1 MVDVEQIG
9 RQSISVFFLLATK
22 KGVYMM
28 KKITMLIML
37 LLISMALYG
46 CGGGTSG
53 NSRELAKPQITAQQK
68 SDSIDA
74 AVYLDGTFSMGGYVN
89 YPSTTVYSDGLKNI
103 ERTLTST
110 WKQEKIQYIKFG
122 DSLQTLSREQFLT
135 ANSVGFYQEKD
146 TSLQTVIDSMDKN
159 KLNILVTDL
168 FQTNNDIDSLIIS
181 LKKACFA
188 DNSKA
193 MALIGVRS
201 QFNGK
206 IYDVGKGS
214 AAFMYASKDDKSTY
228 RPFYL
233 LVLGNEADVRTFTE
247 NYAKGINDEKLLKA
261 ALFSKHLGT
270 DVVLTPGKP
279 IKNSKKENM
288 ASMAQISTLLGS
300 NSDVLQYRLKLDEK
314 QSGFYSTLTAS
325 NVIGNCPDKFEL
337 FTCKVEK
344 WQQQE
349 GKKQEAGFVDKMLGK
364 SVKSGGSAEFVEVKA
379 KDFVDLKGS
388 ETGLHGNAANVNL
401 LFKFNPAGIRKAE
414 GKYRVSFT
422 LLPEKDDYIDSN
434 DIFDDW
440 NFGDDVV
447 GDDLQSVGS
456 KTLNVSSFVKMVSAL
471 NYEMNKPGF
480 YDIYVY
486 LEAIK

>member
-1 MVDVEQIG
+1 
-9 RQSISVFFLLATK
+9 
-22 KGVYMM
+22 MM
-28 KKITMLIML
+28 KRVTMLIML
-37 LLISMALYG
+37 LLISIALYG
-46 CGGGTSG
+46 CSGNTSG
-53 NSRELAKPQITAQQK
+53 NSRELAKPQVTAQQK

-103 ERTLTST
+103 ERTLTAT
-110 WKQEKIQYIKFG
+110 WKQEKIQYVKFG
-122 DSLQTLSREQFLT
+122 DSLQTLSRDQFLQ
-135 ANSVGFYQEKD
+135 ANSVAFYQEKD
-146 TSLQTVIDSMDKN
+146 TSLQTVVDSMDKN

-188 DNSKA
+188 DSSKA

-206 IYDVGKGS
+206 IYDVGKS
-214 AAFMYASKDDKSTY
+214 AVSFMYASKDDKATY

-233 LVLGNEADVRTFTE
+233 LVLGSEADVRTFTE
-247 NYAKGINDEKLLKA
+247 NYTKTINDDKLLKA
-261 ALFSKHLGT
+261 VLFAKHLGT
-270 DVVLTPGKP
+270 DVALTPGKP

-288 ASMAQISTLLGS
+288 ASMAQISSLLGS
-300 NSDVLQYRLKLDEK
+300 SSDILQYRLKLNEK

-325 NVIGNCPDKFEL
+325 HVIGSCPDDFKL
-337 FTCKVEK
+337 FDYKVEK

-349 GKKQEAGFVDKMLGK
+349 GKKKEVGFVDKMLGK
-364 SVKSGGSAEFVEVKA
+364 SGQVDSNAEFVELKS
-379 KDFVDLKGS
+379 KDFAELSAGG
-388 ETGLHGNAANVNL
+388 TGMHGNDVNVDL
-401 LFKFNPAGIRKAE
+401 LFKFNPMGIRKAE
-414 GKYRVSFT
+414 GKYRLGFA
-422 LLPEKDDYIDSN
+422 LIPEKEDYIESN
-434 DIFDDW
+434 NVFKDW
-440 NFGDDVV
+440 NFGDDVAE
-447 GDDLQSVGS
+447 DALQSVGN
-456 KTLNVSSFVKMVSAL
+456 KTLNVNSFVRMVSAL